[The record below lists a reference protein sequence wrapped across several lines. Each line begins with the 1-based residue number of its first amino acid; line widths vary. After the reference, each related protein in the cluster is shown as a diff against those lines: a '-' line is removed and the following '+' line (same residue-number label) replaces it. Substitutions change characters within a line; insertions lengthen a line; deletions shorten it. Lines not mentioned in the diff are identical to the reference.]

1 MTPWIQY
8 GAKLYGSAEQGQSR
22 KGKRGYKLWAN
33 EALGLNSEAG
43 NRYEKPREW
52 RGFRSDWIQV
62 LGSHFFCA
70 SARARMPSRSS
81 RFLSSN
87 SRIWATERVKPSN
100 LNIIVPSAVWNGMPT
115 SIPLRLSDR
124 TALIT
129 SSGLSL

>member
-1 MTPWIQY
+1 MAQLVQD
-8 GAKLYGSAEQGQSR
+8 GGELYGSAEQGQGR

-70 SARARMPSRSS
+70 SARARMQTRSS

-87 SRIWATERVKPSN
+87 SRIWATERAYRSTCN
-100 LNIIVPSAVWNGMPT
+100 SIVPSV
-115 SIPLRLSDR
+115 D
-124 TALIT
+124 
-129 SSGLSL
+129 